1 MDLCP
6 LVSGIEVEADRMKT
20 SGAAGEVPTTVLT
33 VTKALLP
40 AVTHPAGT
48 AAVGCVP
55 VTLVVANGA
64 DPHFAVA
71 SEAKFR
77 PLIVTVKA

>member
-40 AVTHPAGT
+40 AVTNPAGT
-48 AAVGCVP
+48 AAVSCVP
-55 VTLVVANGA
+55 LT
-64 DPHFAVA
+64 
-71 SEAKFR
+71 
-77 PLIVTVKA
+77 